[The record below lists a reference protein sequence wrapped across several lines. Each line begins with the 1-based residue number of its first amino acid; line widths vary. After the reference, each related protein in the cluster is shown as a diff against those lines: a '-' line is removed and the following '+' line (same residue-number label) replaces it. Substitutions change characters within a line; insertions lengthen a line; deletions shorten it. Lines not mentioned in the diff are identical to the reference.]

1 MDRRPTPP
9 GPWSR
14 GPGGF
19 GLPPLTPAPRDLVV
33 LLAVVFVTFSL
44 QFFAGAR
51 LVPLLLQLTPEVW
64 QSGFVWQV
72 ATYPFSGYGPPS
84 IWILLELLILYWFA
98 RDVFY
103 RLGRRRFWRTLVTV
117 AVAAG
122 AAAVAAEL
130 VVRLATSGGA
140 PDGLGA
146 PGGTTPVPFG
156 LMQGQRTLLAFSIA
170 AFATLNRHAT
180 ILLFFVLP
188 IQARWFLWLEVLFAF
203 IVFLATKDL
212 AGFVGIVVV
221 VGGTY
226 SVLTAGGPGRMLR
239 DWRLRAEKHRIER
252 QLERERRKRNL
263 RVLDGG
269 GRDDGRGRPGEP
281 GEPRKGPWVH

>member
-1 MDRRPTPP
+1 MNGRRPAPP

-14 GPGGF
+14 GPGGI

-33 LLAVVFVTFSL
+33 LLAVVFVTYAL
-44 QFFAGAR
+44 QFLGDAG
-51 LVPLLLQLTPEVW
+51 LIPLLLRLTPAVW
-64 QSGFVWQV
+64 QAGFVWQV
-72 ATYPFSGYGPPS
+72 ATYPFSGYASRGPS

-188 IQARWFLWLEVLFAF
+188 IQARWFLWLEVLIAF
-203 IVFLATKDL
+203 IAFLATKDL
-212 AGFVGIVVV
+212 AGFIGIVVV

-239 DWRLRAEKHRIER
+239 DWRLRAEKLRLER

-263 RVLDGG
+263 RVLEGG
-269 GRDDGRGRPGEP
+269 GKG
-281 GEPRKGPWVH
+281 GEPRRGPWVH